1 MEATTPQSRCQL
13 DRLPNEILLSVIEQP
28 YLSVT
33 DLISLACTNHR
44 YYGVTISTAYK
55 AHVKN
60 EFGLA
65 SKSCLRSTPTKY
77 AREDLSSQR

>member
-1 MEATTPQSRCQL
+1 MVASTPQSRCQL

-33 DLISLACTNHR
+33 DLISLARTSRR
-44 YYGVTISTAYK
+44 YYAVTISAAYK

-65 SKSCLRSTPTKY
+65 SKFCAKSTPTKY
-77 AREDLSSQR
+77 HCEDLSSQR